1 MIIDIVTIFPEFF
14 DTFLSTSIIK
24 RAIALNQVDIRLHQ
38 IREYSHNKHH
48 NIDDTPYGG
57 GVGMLMTFPP
67 FYDVI
72 TQLKDKNSVVI
83 YLSPQGKLFNQKIAK
98 KLVKIDHLILLCGH
112 YEGIDARVESLID
125 MELSIGDYIL
135 TGGEIPAMIVADAV
149 TRLIS
154 GVIHEDSAEED
165 SLQNGWLKFPQYTK
179 PESYKGHTVPEILL
193 SGHHQKIADWRK
205 HQQVQKTYIK
215 RPDLIKKIKMTEEEK
230 KILSQVKLDKKDL
243 MNKS

>member
-24 RAIALNQVDIRLHQ
+24 RAIMLKQVDIRLHQ
-38 IREYSHNKHH
+38 IRDYSHNKHH

-72 TQLKDKNSVVI
+72 MKLKTEKSMVI

-98 KLVKIDHLILLCGH
+98 KLVKMDHLILLCGH

-135 TGGEIPAMIVADAV
+135 TGGEIPAMIISDAI
-149 TRLIS
+149 TRLIPD
-154 GVIHEDSAEED
+154 VIHEDSAEED

-179 PESYKGHTVPEILL
+179 PETYQGHSVPEILL
-193 SGHHQKIADWRK
+193 SGHHQKIAEWRK
-205 HQQVQKTYIK
+205 EQQVRKTFTK
-215 RPDLIKKIKMTEEEK
+215 RRDLIKGIKLTSEEKVILEKIKNE
-230 KILSQVKLDKKDL
+230 VKYK
-243 MNKS
+243 

>member
-38 IREYSHNKHH
+38 LRDYSHNKHH

-72 TQLKDKNSVVI
+72 TKLKTEKSTVI

-98 KLVKIDHLILLCGH
+98 KLAISEHLILLCGH

-125 MELSIGDYIL
+125 MELSIGDYVL
-135 TGGEIPAMIVADAV
+135 TGGEIPAMIISDAV
-149 TRLIS
+149 TRLIPD
-154 GVIHEDSAEED
+154 VIHEDSAEED
-165 SLQNGWLKFPQYTK
+165 SLQNGWLKYPQYTK
-179 PESYKGHTVPEILL
+179 PESYKGFSVPEILL
-193 SGHHQKIADWRK
+193 SGHHQKIQEWRK
-205 HQQVQKTYIK
+205 EQQIEKTLVK
-215 RPDLIKKIKMTEEEK
+215 RRDLIKGIKMTDEEK
-230 KILSQVKLDKKDL
+230 KILEKIKLAKK
-243 MNKS
+243 